1 MVRDRLPWLAEQ
13 IVAAPTKTALNN
25 RFFDI
30 FQSFW
35 LCIHRGP
42 TPARVIDRSKL
53 HVLCQTICP
62 QKKMRDARVLG
73 RSPPRSIRSSARCS
87 GLYVPGEKRHRFL
100 HRLVHA
106 PAQRNGDPRP
116 DADQNESFHTFP
128 FLGIEGRWYLG
139 STGRTSRLAM
149 RPIMSRP
156 AIRNMVEL

>member
-30 FQSFW
+30 FRSFW

-62 QKKMRDARVLG
+62 QKKCVTLGCWDDRHPAQFAHLLGAAACMCPVKRGIDFCTDWYTPQPSGTAIHAQTLTRMRTFIRFRFWGLRDGGIWDQPDAR
-73 RSPPRSIRSSARCS
+73 
-87 GLYVPGEKRHRFL
+87 
-100 HRLVHA
+100 
-106 PAQRNGDPRP
+106 
-116 DADQNESFHTFP
+116 ADW
-128 FLGIEGRWYLG
+128 R
-139 STGRTSRLAM
+139 
-149 RPIMSRP
+149 
-156 AIRNMVEL
+156 